1 MNVRAPMTE
10 EIRLTS
16 ILARQREAFLRE
28 GAQAA
33 ARSSRISS
41 DNKSERCFTHLTQ
54 CSPEESPMTTKLIVI
69 YDQPEDAEAF
79 FKHYEEVHTPL
90 VKRTPGLQRLV
101 LNRVVGDVFGGSAP
115 YAAIAEMDYP
125 DRETFEAAMKS
136 SQNQAVAKDLMSFA
150 NGKVKVLIAESNDK

>member
-1 MNVRAPMTE
+1 
-10 EIRLTS
+10 
-16 ILARQREAFLRE
+16 
-28 GAQAA
+28 
-33 ARSSRISS
+33 
-41 DNKSERCFTHLTQ
+41 
-54 CSPEESPMTTKLIVI
+54 MTTKLIVI

-150 NGKVKVLIAESNDK
+150 NGKVKVLIAESNEK